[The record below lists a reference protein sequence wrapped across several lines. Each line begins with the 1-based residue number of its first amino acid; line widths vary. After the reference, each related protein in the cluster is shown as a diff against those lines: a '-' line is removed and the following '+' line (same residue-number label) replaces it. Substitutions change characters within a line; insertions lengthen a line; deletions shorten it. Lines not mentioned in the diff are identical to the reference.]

1 MTIKLDP
8 TGTGE
13 WLDCVS
19 LSDISLPED
28 WATDAYVGLTAATG
42 QLSGEQN
49 FAWELTKISKLQNV
63 PRSLSRHILT
73 LHTVCIRIADVRNG
87 PNNSLHQ
94 RIH

>member
-49 FAWELTKISKLQNV
+49 FAWELTKISKLQNA
-63 PRSLSRHILT
+63 INAT
-73 LHTVCIRIADVRNG
+73 IYFIVCYMIYLI
-87 PNNSLHQ
+87 
-94 RIH
+94 